1 MEGHTVSNALLKSRE
16 ITITNGL
23 VRSMLVMVLRRQIIA
38 AVGERVV
45 RNANCSEN
53 DKVGGGAR
61 KVG

>member
-38 AVGERVV
+38 AVGEPVG
-45 RNANCSEN
+45 RNAN
-53 DKVGGGAR
+53 
-61 KVG
+61 